1 MNEDLI
7 SFFKNLKWP
16 LLIGFLL
23 VMLVYRNSYVSLLRH
38 EIETLQQE
46 EYKLKQELTDLRLQK
61 RNLESEELFAVPDA
75 TIELPEV
82 E

>member
-1 MNEDLI
+1 MNADLI
-7 SFFKNLKWP
+7 LFLRNLKWP

-23 VMLVYRNSYVSLLRH
+23 VMLVYRNSHVSLLRH

-75 TIELPEV
+75 SVELPGV
-82 E
+82 D